1 MTDVT
6 KDTCTKINGFYTTA
20 SHIFCSF
27 MLHSENLKVHYSG
40 LGWAQSS
47 VITQLPGNCG
57 LMKNENRAER
67 NNAVCNSGEHTI
79 SILNWDTL
87 EIVMGK

>member
-1 MTDVT
+1 MTEVT

-67 NNAVCNSGEHTI
+67 NNAVCN
-79 SILNWDTL
+79 
-87 EIVMGK
+87 